1 MNGAEI
7 NDFTVWD
14 HPVTTIK
21 LLLSTFAR
29 DNWGARIIA
38 AVPDAKLSLVT
49 SEDAFSGTE
58 PCDADIAFMT
68 REVTGRS
75 SKNADSPELAAFQNV
90 LRRAPRLQWLHI
102 HPAGAERPIYVELRR
117 RGVKVTTSSGAT
129 ASTVAQSA
137 AGALL
142 GLARRFPAL
151 MDAQRRHAWEPL
163 LGEKAPRDLQGQTAV
178 IVGLGPIGRTLAA
191 MLKVLGMS
199 VVGVRREATPVPP
212 CDETVTYDRLFEVL
226 PRADWLVLAC
236 PLSPVTRGLGSAAAL
251 ARLPAGAHLINVSRG
266 DVAIEAD
273 VIDALA
279 NGRLAGAYLDV
290 FEHEPLDSASP
301 LWDMPNVIISPHTA
315 SHSQSLNE
323 NVFGIFLENLAHW
336 RKGQK
341 LRNDVDDMS

>member
-1 MNGAEI
+1 M
-7 NDFTVWD
+7 TVLN
-14 HPVTTIK
+14 

-29 DNWGARIIA
+29 RSWGARIA
-38 AVPDAKLSLVT
+38 AALPDAELCFIT
-49 SEDAFSGTE
+49 AEDAGARAE

-75 SKNADSPELAAFQNV
+75 SKNNDSPELTMFQSV
-90 LRRAPRLQWLHI
+90 LRRSPRLQWLHI
-102 HPAGAERPIYVELRR
+102 HPAGAERPIYVELRS

-142 GLARRFPAL
+142 ALARRFPAL

-163 LGEKAPRDLQGQTAV
+163 LGERAPRDLQGQTAV

-191 MLKVLGMS
+191 TLKVLGLT
-199 VVGVRREATPVPP
+199 VIGVRRAATPVPP
-212 CDETVTYDRLFEVL
+212 CDETVTFDRLLEVL
-226 PRADWLVLAC
+226 PRADWLILAC
-236 PLSPVTRGLGSAAAL
+236 PLSPVTRGLGSAAAF
-251 ARLPAGAHLINVSRG
+251 AQLPAGAHLINVSRG

-273 VIDALA
+273 VIGALGS
-279 NGRLAGAYLDV
+279 GRLAGAYLDV
-290 FEHEPLDSASP
+290 FEREPLDSASP

-323 NVFGIFLENLAHW
+323 NVFGIFLDNLARW
-336 RKGQK
+336 RSGRK

>member
-1 MNGAEI
+1 
-7 NDFTVWD
+7 
-14 HPVTTIK
+14 VTSLN

-29 DNWGARIIA
+29 DSWGARIAA
-38 AVPDAKLSLVT
+38 AVPDAELSFIT
-49 SEDAFSGTE
+49 AEDAVARIG

-75 SKNADSPELAAFQNV
+75 SKNNDSPELTAFQTV

-102 HPAGAERPIYVELRR
+102 HPAGAERPIYVELRS
-117 RGVKVTTSSGAT
+117 RGVKVSTSSGAT

-151 MDAQRRHAWEPL
+151 MDAQRRHKWEPL
-163 LGEKAPRDLQGQTAV
+163 LGERAPRDLQGQTAV

-191 MLKVLGMS
+191 TLKVLGLT
-199 VVGVRREATPVPP
+199 VIGIRREVTPVPP
-212 CDETVTYDRLFEVL
+212 CDETVTYDRLLEVL
-226 PRADWLVLAC
+226 PRADWLILAC
-236 PLSPVTRGLGSAAAL
+236 PLSPVTRGLGSAAAF

-279 NGRLAGAYLDV
+279 SGRLAGAYLDV
-290 FEHEPLDSASP
+290 FEREPLDPSSP
-301 LWDMPNVIISPHTA
+301 LWDMPNVIVSPHTA

-323 NVFGIFLENLAHW
+323 NVFGIFLDNLARW
-336 RKGQK
+336 RGGGK

>member
-1 MNGAEI
+1 
-7 NDFTVWD
+7 
-14 HPVTTIK
+14 VTAIK

-29 DNWGARIIA
+29 ESWGARIAA
-38 AVPDAKLSLVT
+38 AVPDAGLSFVT
-49 SEDAFSGTE
+49 AEEAATRGE

-75 SKNADSPELAAFQNV
+75 SKNNDSPELTVFQSV
-90 LRRAPRLQWLHI
+90 LRRSPRLQWLHI
-102 HPAGAERPIYVELRR
+102 HPAGAERPIYVELRQ

-163 LGEKAPRDLQGQTAV
+163 LGERAPRDLQGQTAV

-191 MLKVLGMS
+191 TLKVLGLT
-199 VVGVRREATPVPP
+199 VIGIRREAMPVPP
-212 CDETVTYDRLFEVL
+212 CDETVTYDRLLEVL
-226 PRADWLVLAC
+226 PRADWLILAC
-236 PLSPVTRGLGSAAAL
+236 PLSPVTRGLGSAAAF
-251 ARLPAGAHLINVSRG
+251 AQLPAGAHLINVSRG
-266 DVAIEAD
+266 DVAIERD
-273 VIDALA
+273 VTDALA
-279 NGRLAGAYLDV
+279 SGHLAGAYLDV
-290 FEHEPLDSASP
+290 FEREPLDPASP

-323 NVFGIFLENLAHW
+323 NVFGIFLDNLARW
-336 RKGQK
+336 RGGRK
-341 LRNDVDDMS
+341 LRNDVDAMS

>member
-1 MNGAEI
+1 
-7 NDFTVWD
+7 
-14 HPVTTIK
+14 VTPLK

-29 DNWGARIIA
+29 DSWGARIAA
-38 AVPDAKLSLVT
+38 AVPDAQLFFIAA
-49 SEDAFSGTE
+49 EDAVARTE

-75 SKNADSPELAAFQNV
+75 SKNNDSPELTAFQTV

-102 HPAGAERPIYVELRR
+102 HPAGAERPIYVELRS

-163 LGEKAPRDLQGQTAV
+163 LGERAPRDLQGQTAV

-191 MLKVLGMS
+191 TLKVLGLM
-199 VVGVRREATPVPP
+199 VIGIRREATPVPP
-212 CDETVTYDRLFEVL
+212 CDETVTYDRLLEVL
-226 PRADWLVLAC
+226 PRADWLILAC
-236 PLSPVTRGLGSAAAL
+236 PLSPVTRGLGSAAAF
-251 ARLPAGAHLINVSRG
+251 AQLPAGAHLINVSRG

-273 VIDALA
+273 VIDALIS
-279 NGRLAGAYLDV
+279 GRLAGAYLDV
-290 FEHEPLDSASP
+290 FEREPLDPASP
-301 LWDMPNVIISPHTA
+301 LWDMPNVIVSPHTA

-323 NVFGIFLENLAHW
+323 NVFGIFLDNLARW
-336 RKGQK
+336 RGGGK
-341 LRNDVDDMS
+341 LCNDVDDMR

>member
-1 MNGAEI
+1 
-7 NDFTVWD
+7 
-14 HPVTTIK
+14 VTAIK

-29 DNWGARIIA
+29 ANWGARIA
-38 AVPDAKLSLVT
+38 AANADAELSFIT
-49 SEDAFSGTE
+49 SEEAIADAG

-75 SKNADSPELAAFQNV
+75 SKNNDSPELTVFQTI
-90 LRRAPRLQWLHI
+90 LRRSSRLQWLHI

-129 ASTVAQSA
+129 ASTLAQSA
-137 AGALL
+137 AGAVLS
-142 GLARRFPAL
+142 LARRFPAL

-163 LGEKAPRDLQGQTAV
+163 LGERAPRDLTGQTAV

-191 MLKVLGMS
+191 TLKVLGLT
-199 VVGVRREATPVPP
+199 VIGVRCEATPVAP
-212 CDETVTYDRLFEVL
+212 CDETVTYDRLFDVL
-226 PRADWLVLAC
+226 PRADWLILAC
-236 PLSPVTRGLGSAAAL
+236 PLSSVTRGLGSAAAF
-251 ARLPAGAHLINVSRG
+251 AQMPAGAHLINVSRG
-266 DVAIEAD
+266 DVAIERD

-279 NGRLAGAYLDV
+279 RGHLAGAYLDV
-290 FEHEPLDSASP
+290 FQHEPLDLASP

-323 NVFGIFLENLAHW
+323 NVFGIFLDNLARW
-336 RKGQK
+336 RGGRK